1 MISERGAGREPA
13 RAIKAHAMY
22 INAYVYIQTSSNNK
36 IKKGGP
42 LIMKID
48 NIQIFDSANERR
60 CGYDY
65 DNMNAF
71 SMVATTT
78 NTLNTK

>member
-1 MISERGAGREPA
+1 
-13 RAIKAHAMY
+13 
-22 INAYVYIQTSSNNK
+22 
-36 IKKGGP
+36 
-42 LIMKID
+42 MKID